1 MVTLLL
7 DAVADE
13 VNAVCFVDPA
23 FSPHLLVTGSDDTM
37 IKVWDRRV
45 LPAHS
50 AGSGDDAG
58 MAKASGY
65 LPGHHGGLTSLEARG
80 DGRYILSNSKDQ
92 TAKLW
97 DIRMMVPHTTHAAA
111 YSDGGRSGRTWD
123 YRGQSYP

>member
-1 MVTLLL
+1 
-7 DAVADE
+7 
-13 VNAVCFVDPA
+13 
-23 FSPHLLVTGSDDTM
+23 M

-50 AGSGDDAG
+50 PGSGDEAR

-65 LPGHHGGLTSLEARG
+65 LSGHHGGLTSLEARG

-97 DIRMMVPHTTHAAA
+97 DIRMMVPHATHTAT

-123 YRGQSYP
+123 YRGQRYP